1 METIK
6 IKEFKVEVIQKLEGN
21 YKGVM
26 YIKAENEEQLKI
38 KLANLEEDKIEDLVY
53 DWETE
58 NFVGFGKYDF
68 ENIREI

>member
-1 METIK
+1 M
-6 IKEFKVEVIQKLEGN
+6 KEFKVEVIQKLEGN
-21 YKGVM
+21 YRGAM

-38 KLANLEEDKIEDLVY
+38 KLANLEENEIEDLVY

-58 NFVGFGKYDF
+58 NFVGFGKYNF

>member
-1 METIK
+1 M
-6 IKEFKVEVIQKLEGN
+6 KEFKVEVIQKLEGN

-38 KLANLEEDKIEDLVY
+38 KLANLDEDEIEEIVHN
-53 DWETE
+53 WETE

-68 ENIREI
+68 QNIREI

>member
-1 METIK
+1 
-6 IKEFKVEVIQKLEGN
+6 
-21 YKGVM
+21 M

-38 KLANLEEDKIEDLVY
+38 KLANLEEDEIDDLVY

-58 NFVGFGKYDF
+58 NFVGFGKYNF